1 MGGGKPGLRALSLRA
16 PAKLNFGLRVV
27 GRRSDGYHELE
38 SLFVP
43 IGLADD
49 VRVELRE
56 AAGVRVRLTL
66 EGDARHVPADAT
78 NLAARAAQV
87 FLEAARIGADVA
99 IALRKRVPAAAGL
112 GGGSSDGG
120 AVLRGLARLF
130 PAALS
135 STELYGA
142 ALRLGADVPFFVADP
157 PRAAW
162 VTGIGEHLEPV
173 EKFPDLGILLVHPGL
188 PLATKAVFE
197 AYDSTP
203 GALTPPGSG
212 STMRSL
218 SGLRDLVERIG
229 AGLLANDLEPAATRL
244 CPAIARLKHELC
256 ACEALGVGMSG
267 SGPTLF
273 ALFTDRA
280 RAEEARAQLA
290 LDAPAWARVTSRFE
304 PSVSAEGA
312 DGASPNW

>member
-1 MGGGKPGLRALSLRA
+1 MAGVEPVLRALSLRA
-16 PAKLNFGLRVV
+16 PAKLNLGLRVV

-49 VRVELRE
+49 VRVELQKSRE
-56 AAGVRVRLTL
+56 VRVRLAL
-66 EGDARHVPADAT
+66 EGEAPGVPADAT
-78 NLAARAAQV
+78 NLAVRAAQV
-87 FLEAARIGADVA
+87 FLERGQIGAEVTLG
-99 IALRKRVPAAAGL
+99 LRKRVPAAAGL
-112 GGGSSDGG
+112 GGGSSDAG
-120 AVLRGLARLF
+120 AVLRGLSRLF

-135 STELYGA
+135 AAELSAA
-142 ALRLGADVPFFVADP
+142 ALRLGADVPFFVVDP
-157 PRAAW
+157 PRPAW
-162 VTGIGEHLEPV
+162 VAGIGERVEPL
-173 EKFPDLGILLVHPGL
+173 EKFPDLGILLVHPGV
-188 PLATKAVFE
+188 PLATRAVFE
-197 AYDSTP
+197 AYDSASC
-203 GALTPPGSG
+203 ALTPPGSG
-212 STMRSL
+212 STIRSL

-244 CPAIARLKHELC
+244 CPAIARLKDELC

-280 RAEEARAQLA
+280 SAEKARGRLV
-290 LDAPAWARVTSRFE
+290 LEAPAWARVTSRFE

>member
-1 MGGGKPGLRALSLRA
+1 MGGGGPALRALEVRA

-43 IGLADD
+43 IGLVDD
-49 VRVELRE
+49 VQLELRGAPE
-56 AAGVRVRLTL
+56 VRVRLAL
-66 EGDARHVPADAT
+66 EGGAPDVPSDAT
-78 NLAARAAQV
+78 NLAARAAQA
-87 FLEAARIGADVA
+87 FLKAAGIAVEVT
-99 IALRKRVPAAAGL
+99 IALRKRIPAAAGL
-112 GGGSSDGG
+112 GGGSSDAG
-120 AVLRGLARLF
+120 AVLRALKRLF

-135 STELYGA
+135 HAELSAA
-142 ALRLGADVPFFVADP
+142 ALQLGADVPFFLADP

-162 VTGIGEHLEPV
+162 VTGIGECVEPL

-197 AYDSTP
+197 TFDRAP
-203 GALTPPGSG
+203 CALTPPGSG
-212 STMRSL
+212 PTMRSL

-244 CPAIARLKHELC
+244 CPVIARLKHELC

-273 ALFTDRA
+273 ALFPDRA
-280 RAEEARAQLA
+280 SAEQARGRLA
-290 LDAPAWARVTSRFE
+290 LKAPAWARVTSRFE
-304 PSVSAEGA
+304 PSAQAEGT

>member
-1 MGGGKPGLRALSLRA
+1 MGGGEPALRALSLRA

-49 VRVELRE
+49 VRVELRK
-56 AAGVRVRLTL
+56 APGVRVRLTL
-66 EGDARHVPADAT
+66 EGEARDVPADAT
-78 NLAARAAQV
+78 NLATRAARA
-87 FLEAARIGADVA
+87 FLEAAQIGAEVA
-99 IALRKRVPAAAGL
+99 VVLRKHVPAAAGL
-112 GGGSSDGG
+112 GGGSSDAG
-120 AVLRGLARLF
+120 AVLRGLTRLF
-130 PAALS
+130 PAALPRA
-135 STELYGA
+135 ELSAA

-162 VTGIGEHLEPV
+162 VTGIGECVEPV

-197 AYDSTP
+197 AYDSAP
-203 GALTPPGSG
+203 CALTPPGSG
-212 STMRSL
+212 SRIRSL

-229 AGLLANDLEPAATRL
+229 AGLLANDLESAATRL
-244 CPAIARLKHELC
+244 CPAIARLKDELC
-256 ACEALGVGMSG
+256 ACETLGVGMSG

-280 RAEEARAQLA
+280 SAEEACGRLA
-290 LDAPAWARVTSRFE
+290 LKAPAWARVTSRFE
-304 PSVSAEGA
+304 PSVSDEGA